1 MHIFLKKPKKYMHT
15 KILFLNS
22 LDCDSN
28 FYLIQQ
34 FFDALSKNMQFMNFR
49 ALII

>member
-1 MHIFLKKPKKYMHT
+1 MYT

-22 LDCDSN
+22 LNCDSN

-34 FFDALSKNMQFMNFR
+34 LFDALSKNM
-49 ALII
+49 LIHEHPGPNNNLTIP